1 MHRCGT
7 NPRIWEMTGADA
19 DILCGEWD
27 SNGSNA
33 AASSGEKYNLA
44 LTIREIVRHPDYANN
59 LASEQSYLKNDI
71 VIFKV
76 DENKLSKVQCIR

>member
-1 MHRCGT
+1 
-7 NPRIWEMTGADA
+7 MTGEEA

-27 SNGSNA
+27 TNGSND
-33 AASSGEKYNLA
+33 ASTSGEQYNIA

-76 DENKLSKVQCIR
+76 DESKLSKVTMY

>member
-7 NPRIWEMTGADA
+7 NPRIWEMTGDDA

-27 SNGSNA
+27 SNA
-33 AASSGEKYNLA
+33 AASSGEEFNLA